1 MIRLLGDMRAYNYV
15 IIPTHDFDQVVYKIR
30 AIDFDQQSYE
40 GEFSVYRPQLYK
52 ENRPI
57 VELIKD
63 RLINSS
69 INQYK
74 VEERAIIVKRI
85 LGSKERVDSLLSS
98 MKNDIISSNE
108 NVQNLARQIYHLTHD
123 NKFKFS
129 KSMGDIMGSSIDYMI
144 NNYENHSM
152 LRTN

>member
-1 MIRLLGDMRAYNYV
+1 ML
-15 IIPTHDFDQVVYKIR
+15 
-30 AIDFDQQSYE
+30 
-40 GEFSVYRPQLYK
+40 
-52 ENRPI
+52 
-57 VELIKD
+57 
-63 RLINSS
+63 
-69 INQYK
+69 
-74 VEERAIIVKRI
+74 EERAIIVKRI